1 LISSLVAEVI
11 GGRLVKTHPDK
22 ITMEW
27 NTIKRKGKVFFDH
40 NQNSKGKTIASIY
53 SVRPTA
59 SVTVSMPI
67 EWKELSSIVPTD
79 FNLLNV
85 PALIKKGD
93 PWNTVLREK
102 QDINKILE
110 SIKGG

>member
-1 LISSLVAEVI
+1 M
-11 GGRLVKTHPDK
+11 LVKKYPGK

-27 NTIKRKGKVFFDH
+27 KTIKRKGKVFFDH

-59 SVTVSMPI
+59 SATVSMPI

-79 FNLLNV
+79 FSLLNV
-85 PALIKKGD
+85 PSAPKKAD
-93 PWNTVLREK
+93 PWKAILEEK

-110 SIKGG
+110 SIEIT